1 MGGLEFEANM
11 TKFRNFELHCNSC
24 SPVIL
29 PIQVTLPSSWTVAWF
44 PMAVPLT
51 TSLSLQ
57 VFFRLLISNLQAVK
71 VGTQEEATLS
81 LFNLRVPD
89 SKGNTSPMCMIYL

>member
-1 MGGLEFEANM
+1 
-11 TKFRNFELHCNSC
+11 
-24 SPVIL
+24 
-29 PIQVTLPSSWTVAWF
+29 
-44 PMAVPLT
+44 MAVPLT

>member
-1 MGGLEFEANM
+1 MVSHGSTIDNKPQPSGL
-11 TKFRNFELHCNSC
+11 
-24 SPVIL
+24 
-29 PIQVTLPSSWTVAWF
+29 
-44 PMAVPLT
+44 
-51 TSLSLQ
+51 
-57 VFFRLLISNLQAVK
+57 FRLLISNLQAFK